1 METFFITVHQKNKS
15 ERGAGAARVRGKK
28 PLAHSRAA
36 CMCSKSILVAQQPR
50 KSISES
56 KGLIG

>member
-1 METFFITVHQKNKS
+1 MVFTTVHQKNKRRK
-15 ERGAGAARVRGKK
+15 EGWGGARVKK
-28 PLAHSRAA
+28 EPLVHSAA
-36 CMCSKSILVAQQPR
+36 AGMCSKSILVAQQPR